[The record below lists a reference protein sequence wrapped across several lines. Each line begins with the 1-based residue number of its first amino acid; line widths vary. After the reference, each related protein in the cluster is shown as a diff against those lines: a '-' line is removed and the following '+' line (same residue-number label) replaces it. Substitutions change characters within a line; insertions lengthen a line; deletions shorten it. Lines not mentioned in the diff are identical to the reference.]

1 MLQLSQNW
9 FRWETD
15 ALFPGE
21 GLNNRGRIL
30 VCLVEDPATKRQQ
43 PRNYLETLE
52 DRVRFLEGKLRE
64 SDLEGSTASP
74 SNEPSTFYPRSSS
87 EQHELSDLSS
97 MIGTLS
103 LSAAGAEPHYLGSSS
118 VFAFARFVEPSLR
131 QVVSSIPPDKASEGS
146 NQPSMLNPCPLPEYQ
161 TAVRLSNAY
170 FQNIHPQYPFLHEPT
185 FRIWE
190 SALKSPLGPFEVLEY
205 KSVPIYFLFM
215 VYAVGA
221 LLLPTPGYSPER
233 LYASALLYIDEI
245 LYHDNLECIQAI
257 LCSATYSLR
266 SSKGTSHWKLA
277 GQALRQCI
285 NLGYHRDHKR
295 LRLARSQLQSELQKR
310 AFWSAY
316 SMECSASLLLGR
328 PLSLRLQEIDADLP
342 LDLEDSC
349 FTETG
354 LCESPKTPSEPPT
367 MMTHAIHGFRFRN
380 MLGRI
385 HSTLYSDNTA
395 TDFDRQNAHIK
406 DLLEELDKLMAS
418 RPLPRSP
425 PDGGALSFFTTP
437 DWYQA
442 VYDSAI
448 LQLYRFHITDS
459 QRSVPPDIITKCMRA
474 AKSACH
480 SYRRQF
486 LGTPTTPTWGALHEL
501 FLAGLT
507 YLYCLWKASSARD
520 SLRHDQISSTCTDC
534 TMVLVIMAERWKD
547 AAPYRDVF
555 EALASRTMTMIADKQ
570 QGKEAA
576 PTWFATEQDRY
587 SADLPEWMAGIAD
600 SGISLGVDLLLS
612 GLGDDFSFSGTCE
625 GGDESWDGTD
635 VSTMYQL

>member
-1 MLQLSQNW
+1 ML
-9 FRWETD
+9 
-15 ALFPGE
+15 
-21 GLNNRGRIL
+21 
-30 VCLVEDPATKRQQ
+30 CLVEDPATKRQQ

-52 DRVRFLEGKLRE
+52 ERVRFLEDKLRE
-64 SDLEGSTASP
+64 SDLEGPTASP
-74 SNEPSTFYPRSSS
+74 SNEPSTFYSRTGS

-131 QVVSSIPPDKASEGS
+131 QVISSIPPDKASEGS
-146 NQPSMLNPCPLPEYQ
+146 SQPSMLNPCPLPEYQ

-170 FQNIHPQYPFLHEPT
+170 FQNIQPQCPFLHEPT

-190 SALKSPLGPFEVLEY
+190 SALKSPLDPFEVLEY

-233 LYASALLYIDEI
+233 LYASALLYIDEYCITIIWNAYRQFFVRPLI
-245 LYHDNLECIQAI
+245 LFAPL
-257 LCSATYSLR
+257 
-266 SSKGTSHWKLA
+266 KGL
-277 GQALRQCI
+277 LI
-285 NLGYHRDHKR
+285 
-295 LRLARSQLQSELQKR
+295 
-310 AFWSAY
+310 
-316 SMECSASLLLGR
+316 ASLLLGR
-328 PLSLRLQEIDADLP
+328 PLSLRLQEIDVDLP
-342 LDLEDSC
+342 LDLEDSS
-349 FTETG
+349 FSETG
-354 LCESPKTPSEPPT
+354 LCESPRTPSEPPT

-380 MLGRI
+380 LLGRI

-395 TDFDRQNAHIK
+395 TDFDRRNAHIK
-406 DLLEELDKLMAS
+406 DLIEELDKLMAS

-442 VYDSAI
+442 VYGSTI

-459 QRSVPPDIITKCMRA
+459 QRPVPPDIITKCMRA
-474 AKSACH
+474 ARSACH

-507 YLYCLWKASSARD
+507 YLYCLWKASSASG
-520 SLRHDQISSTCTDC
+520 SLRHDQISSTCTNC
-534 TMVLVIMAERWKD
+534 TMILVIMAE
-547 AAPYRDVF
+547 
-555 EALASRTMTMIADKQ
+555 S
-570 QGKEAA
+570 
-576 PTWFATEQDRY
+576 
-587 SADLPEWMAGIAD
+587 
-600 SGISLGVDLLLS
+600 
-612 GLGDDFSFSGTCE
+612 
-625 GGDESWDGTD
+625 
-635 VSTMYQL
+635 